1 MQTEKMMRVEDPWK
15 PFRDVMQSPWEYA
28 RTWKERTRGKVVGH
42 LLPDVPEEIIYAAG
56 ALPVAIEGAGIHAS
70 HAQAHIPGYT
80 CNHAMGALEL
90 GLRGDLTVLDGMVI
104 PYVCDTTRN
113 LFHIWDHCFPD
124 MANEFLRLPKRIGH
138 PEVENYLRA
147 EFLRFAEV
155 MQTLTG
161 SSAGPE
167 RVASTA
173 ALYRQSRG
181 RLREAFSRHRE
192 QPSVWT
198 AARVNLLT
206 ASALRADRADHL
218 AWMEALPWD
227 DRTAEDLSS
236 RIRLYVRGKV
246 WDPPGIL
253 EMLDS
258 LDFTIARDE
267 IVTGFRS
274 VEQHEEPNRDPLET
288 LVQSHL
294 RRVPYAGYH
303 VDPAQ
308 AVEGF
313 LTRVRESSA
322 AAVLLLNP
330 KFCEAAAFDTPDLQ
344 VALQKEGIPSL
355 MLETSARGVSL
366 EQIRIRLEAFREM
379 VSGELP

>member
-1 MQTEKMMRVEDPWK
+1 MMSVEDPWK
-15 PFRDVMQSPWEYA
+15 PFRDVMQNPWEYA
-28 RTWKERTRGKVVGH
+28 RAWKERTRGKVVGH
-42 LLPDVPEEIIYAAG
+42 LLPDVPEEIIHAAG
-56 ALPVAIEGAGIHAS
+56 ALPVAIEGAGIYAS

-90 GLRGDLTVLDGMVI
+90 GLRGDLAVLDGMVI

-113 LFHIWDHCFPD
+113 LFHIWDRCFPD
-124 MANEFLRLPKRIGH
+124 MANEFLRIPKRIGH
-138 PEVENYLRA
+138 PKVESYLTA
-147 EFLRFAEV
+147 EFQRFAGV
-155 MQTLTG
+155 MQNLTG
-161 SSAGPE
+161 ESAGPD
-167 RVASTA
+167 RFVSTA
-173 ALYRQSRG
+173 ALYRKSRA
-181 RLREAFSRHRE
+181 RLREAYDRHRQ

-198 AARVNLLT
+198 ADRINLLT
-206 ASALRADRADHL
+206 ASALRADRAEHL
-218 AWMEALPWD
+218 EWMEALPWED
-227 DRTAEDLSS
+227 HTAEDSSS

-258 LDFTIARDE
+258 LGFIIGRDE

-274 VEQHEEPNRDPLET
+274 IEQHGESSLDPMET
-288 LVQSHL
+288 IVRSHL
-294 RRVPYAGYH
+294 RRVPYPGYH
-303 VDPAQ
+303 IDPAQ

-313 LTRVRESSA
+313 VARVREATA

-344 VALQKEGIPSL
+344 VALEKAGIPSL
-355 MLETSARGVSL
+355 VLETSARGVSL
-366 EQIRIRLEAFREM
+366 GQIRIRLEAFQEM